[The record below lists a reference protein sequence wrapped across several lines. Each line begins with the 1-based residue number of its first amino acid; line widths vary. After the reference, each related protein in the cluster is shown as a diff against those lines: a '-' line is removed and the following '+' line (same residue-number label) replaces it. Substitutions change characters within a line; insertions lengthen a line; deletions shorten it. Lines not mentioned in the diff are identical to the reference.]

1 MEGLEYKMT
10 ALVLSTKT
18 FLQDFLVGWSLATGK
33 IKKGL
38 IKSGAVIERIGT
50 ARAAAHLAS
59 LGHYD
64 IAKALLN
71 NETEG
76 K

>member
-1 MEGLEYKMT
+1 MT
-10 ALVLSTKT
+10 ALVLGTKT

-33 IKKGL
+33 IKNGL
-38 IKSGAVIERIGT
+38 VKSGSVIERIGT

>member
-1 MEGLEYKMT
+1 MT
-10 ALVLSTKT
+10 ALVLGTKT
-18 FLQDFLVGWSLATGK
+18 FLQDFIVGWSVATGK
-33 IKKGL
+33 IKNGL
-38 IKSGAVIERIGT
+38 VKSGSVIERIGT

>member
-1 MEGLEYKMT
+1 MT
-10 ALVLSTKT
+10 ALVLGTKT
-18 FLQDFLVGWSLATGK
+18 FLQDFIVGWSLATGK

-38 IKSGAVIERIGT
+38 AKSIVVIERIGT
-50 ARAAAHLAS
+50 ARAASHLAS
-59 LGHYD
+59 MGHYD

>member
-1 MEGLEYKMT
+1 MT

-18 FLQDFLVGWSLATGK
+18 FLQDFIVGWSLATGK
-33 IKKGL
+33 IKNGL